1 MLSAVDLKLSPP
13 LIVAIDGFKSLILL
27 VFYVGV
33 GEKLFK
39 SQLSFLLLFLQ
50 LYEAQEIHLPFS
62 FSIYIHVH
70 RS

>member
-27 VFYVGV
+27 

-50 LYEAQEIHLPFS
+50 LYEAQEIHPPFS

-70 RS
+70 RR